1 MARVTREGAEHAR
14 PSAAVVGLRPLSM
27 SGFSIASL
35 SRPELSEL
43 SAYLPDLQSY
53 RVRLDANEAPPIMTA
68 AAKARIAAALS
79 EGAWER
85 YPDPS
90 LAALRVAIANSLG
103 ATPAEVLPG
112 VGSDEVIS
120 LLLTAF
126 VRPLGSAD
134 TATVLTTTPS
144 FVMYRMSAR
153 CRGLR
158 VLEVP
163 LDASWDLSIEAL
175 KSAIAM
181 APPSVVFIASPNN
194 PTGNLMS
201 RDRLEQ
207 LIAAAPQSLF
217 VIDEAY
223 IAYSDRD
230 QLDLYRRYDNVG
242 ILRTLSKV
250 GFAAFRLGFLL
261 ARPEVIAELDKV
273 RLPYNVPTPTQR
285 VAELAFTELAPEISR
300 ITGEVKAERARVAA
314 RLAELPRLQLTPSQ
328 ANFLWV
334 RTERS
339 AGELYEALKARSI
352 LVRSFHGRGGRLA
365 NQLRITIGTPA
376 ENDQLCAA
384 LSELS

>member
-1 MARVTREGAEHAR
+1 
-14 PSAAVVGLRPLSM
+14 M

-35 SRPELSEL
+35 CRPELAEL
-43 SAYLPDLQSY
+43 SAYLPDLASY
-53 RVRLDANEAPPIMTA
+53 RVRLDANEAPPLMSPA
-68 AAKARIAAALS
+68 ARKRIAEVLS
-79 EGAWER
+79 DGAWER

-90 LAALRVAIANSLG
+90 LTSLRQAIAESVG
-103 ATPAEVLPG
+103 VTAAEVLPG

-126 VRPLGSAD
+126 VKPLGQAD

-163 LDASWDLSIEAL
+163 LDTGWDLSVEAL
-175 KSAIAM
+175 KSAIAV

-194 PTGNLMS
+194 PTGNKMS
-201 RDRLEQ
+201 PERLEQ
-207 LIAAAPQSLF
+207 VIVAAPQALF

-230 QLDLYRRYDNVG
+230 QLDFYRRFENVA

-261 ARPEVIAELDKV
+261 GRPDVVAELDKV

-285 VAELAFTELAPEISR
+285 VAELAFSELATEVSR
-300 ITGEVKAERARVAA
+300 IAREVVAERE
-314 RLAELPRLQLTPSQ
+314 RLAERLGRLPRVALTPSQ
-328 ANFLWV
+328 ANFLWL
-334 RTERS
+334 RTERP
-339 AGELYEALKARSI
+339 AAELYEALKQRSI

-376 ENDQLCAA
+376 ENDELAAA
-384 LSELS
+384 LTELT

>member
-1 MARVTREGAEHAR
+1 
-14 PSAAVVGLRPLSM
+14 M
-27 SGFSIASL
+27 SSFSIAAL

-43 SAYLPDLQSY
+43 SAYLPDLASY
-53 RVRLDANEAPPIMTA
+53 RVRLDANEAPPIMSVDA
-68 AAKARIAAALS
+68 RRRIAAALT

-85 YPDPS
+85 YPDPT
-90 LAALRVAIANSLG
+90 LLGLRRAIASSLG
-103 ATPAEVLPG
+103 VTPLEILPG

-126 VRPLGSAD
+126 VRPLPPAD

-163 LDASWDLSIEAL
+163 LDASWDLSVDAL
-175 KSAIAM
+175 KSACAV
-181 APPSVVFIASPNN
+181 APPSIVFIASPNN

-201 RDRLEQ
+201 PERLSRVIE
-207 LIAAAPQSLF
+207 AAPQALF

-230 QLDLYRRYDNVG
+230 QLDLYRRFENVA

-250 GFAAFRLGFLL
+250 GFAAFRLGFLV
-261 ARPEVIAELDKV
+261 ARPNVVAELDKV

-285 VAELAFTELAPEISR
+285 VAELAFTELAPEVLR
-300 ITGEVKAERARVAA
+300 IARDVVAERTRLETRLRQLARVS
-314 RLAELPRLQLTPSQ
+314 LTPSQ
-328 ANFLWV
+328 ANFLWL
-334 RTERS
+334 RCERP
-339 AGELYEALKARSI
+339 AGELYEALKQRSI
-352 LVRSFHGRGGRLA
+352 LVRSFHARGGRLA
-365 NQLRITIGTPA
+365 NQLRVTIGTA
-376 ENDQLCAA
+376 EENDALYAA
-384 LSELS
+384 LAELT

>member
-1 MARVTREGAEHAR
+1 
-14 PSAAVVGLRPLSM
+14 M
-27 SGFSIASL
+27 SSFSIAAL
-35 SRPELSEL
+35 SRPELAEL
-43 SAYLPDLQSY
+43 SAYMPDLATY
-53 RVRLDANEAPPIMTA
+53 RVRLDANEAPPIMS
-68 AAKARIAAALS
+68 AAALRRIS
-79 EGAWER
+79 ETLAEGAWER

-90 LAALRVAIANSLG
+90 LTNLRRAIAESLG
-103 ATPAEVLPG
+103 VTAAEVLPG

-126 VRPLGSAD
+126 VQPLGRAD
-134 TATVLTTTPS
+134 VATVLTTTPS

-163 LDASWDLSIEAL
+163 LDASWDLSVDAL

-181 APPSVVFIASPNN
+181 APPSLVFIASPNN

-201 RDRLEQ
+201 HERLEQ
-207 LIAAAPQSLF
+207 VIAAAPQALF

-230 QLDLYRRYDNVG
+230 QLDLYRRFENVAVM
-242 ILRTLSKV
+242 RTLSKV

-261 ARPEVIAELDKV
+261 ARPAVVAELDKV

-285 VAELAFTELAPEISR
+285 VAELAFTELLPEVQR
-300 ITGEVKAERARVAA
+300 IARDVVGERAR
-314 RLAELPRLQLTPSQ
+314 LATTLAKLPGVTLTPSQ
-328 ANFLWV
+328 ANFLWI
-334 RTERS
+334 RTERP
-339 AGELYEALKARSI
+339 AAELYEALKERSI

-365 NQLRITIGTPA
+365 NQLRVTIGTPA
-376 ENDQLCAA
+376 ENDQLAAA
-384 LSELS
+384 LTELT

>member
-1 MARVTREGAEHAR
+1 MA
-14 PSAAVVGLRPLSM
+14 
-27 SGFSIASL
+27 GFSIASL
-35 SRPELSEL
+35 SRPELAEL
-43 SAYLPDLQSY
+43 SAYLPDLASY
-53 RVRLDANEAPPIMTA
+53 RVRLDANEAPPLMSA
-68 AAKARIAAALS
+68 AARKRISEVLS

-90 LAALRVAIANSLG
+90 LGSLRQAIAQNLG
-103 ATPAEVLPG
+103 VSAAEVLPG

-126 VRPLGSAD
+126 VRPQAPSD

-163 LDASWDLSIEAL
+163 LDAGWDLSVEAL
-175 KSAIAM
+175 KSALAI
-181 APPSVVFIASPNN
+181 APPNIVFIASPNN

-201 RDRLEQ
+201 RERLEQ
-207 LIAAAPQSLF
+207 VIVAAPQTLF

-230 QLDLYRRYDNVG
+230 QLELYRRFENVS

-250 GFAAFRLGFLL
+250 GFAAFRLGFLVG
-261 ARPEVIAELDKV
+261 RPELVAELDKV

-285 VAELAFTELAPEISR
+285 VAELAFTELVPEVSR
-300 ITGEVKAERARVAA
+300 IAREVVAERARLVDTLS
-314 RLAELPRLQLTPSQ
+314 RLPRISVTPSQ
-328 ANFLWV
+328 ANFLWL
-334 RTERS
+334 RTERP
-339 AGELYEALKARSI
+339 AAELYEALKQRSI
-352 LVRSFHGRGGRLA
+352 LVRSFHGRGGRLS
-365 NQLRITIGTPA
+365 NQLRVTIGTPA
-376 ENDQLCAA
+376 ENIELAAA
-384 LSELS
+384 LTELS